1 MSLIRPDGVIVQFDA
16 EDLIV
21 KLKEDIKQY
30 GFGKRVRAWCLNT
43 EGVVIYINYN
53 YLDEKPV
60 LRDIEKENG
69 VYFKIMAM
77 GELLPLLEKENSILY

>member
-1 MSLIRPDGVIVQFDA
+1 MSLISPDGVIIQFDA

-21 KLKEDIKQY
+21 RLKEDIKQY

-53 YLDEKPV
+53 YLDEEPI
-60 LRDIEKENG
+60 LRDVEKEHG
-69 VYFKIMAM
+69 VYFKNMAM
-77 GELLPLLEKENSILY
+77 GELLPLLEKENSIL

>member
-1 MSLIRPDGVIVQFDA
+1 MSLMRPDGVIVQFDA

-53 YLDEKPV
+53 YLDEEPV

>member
-30 GFGKRVRAWCLNT
+30 GFGKRVRAWCINT

-53 YLDEKPV
+53 YLDEEPV
-60 LRDIEKENG
+60 LRDIEKEHG

>member
-53 YLDEKPV
+53 YLDEEPV

>member
-1 MSLIRPDGVIVQFDA
+1 MSLIKPDGVIVQFDA

-53 YLDEKPV
+53 YLDEEPV

>member
-53 YLDEKPV
+53 YLDEEPV
-60 LRDIEKENG
+60 LRDIEKE
-69 VYFKIMAM
+69 MAY
-77 GELLPLLEKENSILY
+77 ILR